1 MERAFT
7 QLLASARRGDSDDGA
22 ELSATI
28 YAQLHGLA
36 RAVAG
41 ANGHATMSATALVNE
56 AWLRLAAGSEAS
68 PIDRRAF
75 GVYAAKVMRSVLI
88 DYARQKHAQK
98 RGGNAEVRSGD
109 PTLLV
114 ADGAEVFDVL
124 DLDAA
129 MHALAAW
136 DARAARI
143 VELRF
148 FGGLSEQEAADEV
161 GVSIATAARDWRV
174 ARAWLRRYLAGEAGA
189 GA

>member
-1 MERAFT
+1 MHRALA
-7 QLLASARRGDSDDGA
+7 QLLASARRGDAGDGA
-22 ELSATI
+22 ELTATI
-28 YAQLHGLA
+28 YGQLHALA
-36 RAVAG
+36 RAIAG
-41 ANGHATMSATALVNE
+41 ANGHATMSATALVSE
-56 AWLRLAAGSEAS
+56 AWLRLAAGSQVT

-88 DYARQKHAQK
+88 DYARQKKAQK
-98 RGGNAEVRSGD
+98 RGGDVDVRSGD
-109 PTLLV
+109 PGLLI
-114 ADGAEVFDVL
+114 ADGGDTFDVL

-148 FGGLSEQEAADEV
+148 FGGLSEQEAADEL

-174 ARAWLRRYLAGEAGA
+174 ARAWLRRHLAGEAGA
-189 GA
+189 

>member
-7 QLLASARRGDSDDGA
+7 QLLASARRGDLGDRA

-28 YAQLHGLA
+28 YGQLHGLA
-36 RAVAG
+36 RAIAG
-41 ANGHATMSATALVNE
+41 ANGSATMSATALVSE
-56 AWLRLAAGSEAS
+56 AWLRLAAGSEAT

-88 DYARQKHAQK
+88 DYARQRNARK
-98 RGGNAEVRSGD
+98 RGGDVEVRSGD
-109 PTLLV
+109 QGLLI
-114 ADGAEVFDVL
+114 ADGTEVFDML

-129 MHALAAW
+129 MEALAAW

-148 FGGLSEQEAADEV
+148 FGGLSEQEAAHEL

-174 ARAWLRRYLAGEAGA
+174 ARAWLRRHLAGEAGA
-189 GA
+189 